1 MCGAGRCRADTI
13 CPRRNPEKWWRSW
26 SLSSKVEV
34 VTPADVLGDIER
46 RIEVKK
52 VVGAN
57 CALPMLSSDNA
68 ARNRKLACVVI

>member
-13 CPRRNPEKWWRSW
+13 CPRRNPEKWRRSW

-68 ARNRKLACVVI
+68 ARNRELACFVI